1 MEQFTPSGNIYQA
14 GTFSGNPMSING
26 GLAAFD
32 ILTDKRYK
40 ELHDKGDYLRNGI
53 QDILSNLN
61 LDYQINGVESMTQ
74 VYFTNNEVYDYE
86 TAQKSD
92 TKGFLKYFHN
102 LLENGVFIAPSQYEC
117 TFISTEHSK
126 EDLDKTLEAIEI
138 SLKEL

>member
-1 MEQFTPSGNIYQA
+1 
-14 GTFSGNPMSING
+14 
-26 GLAAFD
+26 
-32 ILTDKRYK
+32 
-40 ELHDKGDYLRNGI
+40 
-53 QDILSNLN
+53 
-61 LDYQINGVESMTQ
+61 MTQ

-92 TKGFLKYFHN
+92 TKGFLKYVHN